1 MKHTIINALFL
12 SAAIACISCEDMLD
26 YQPKDRLSP
35 DTYFKTE
42 TDCELWTN
50 NYYTVFPSAE
60 GIYSEPYD
68 VIVRD
73 VLADEISGVRKPMPT
88 DGNWNWEKLREMNF
102 FLSRASQIED
112 ESVRLEYE
120 GLTRFFR
127 AYFYFEKVK
136 RYGDV
141 PWVDRPLGS
150 DEEELY
156 KGRDSRELV
165 MEKVMEDVDFAIANL
180 PEVQNV
186 YRVTR
191 WTARALKSRI
201 ALFEG
206 TFRKYH
212 GLDGYEEFLQA
223 CVNASEP
230 FLTGPYSIYTSGS
243 TPYQDLFTSQ
253 DAIETEIILA
263 RAYTSAISGMTHDV
277 NGHLTGA
284 TMGRPGMTRNVVNM
298 YLMRD
303 GSRYTDQENYATKTF
318 VEECKNRDLR
328 MAQTLRTPG
337 YKRIGGSKELAPDL
351 SRSTT
356 GYQLIKYL
364 TEEKYDANKASTND
378 MRPVGIDPRYLAYF
392 MRAMDLAKV
401 FYSLGGG
408 LRQSLNYAEAKAEL
422 GTLKQADLDNTIRPL
437 RARAGLPDLDME
449 EANANPDPYLSSPET
464 GYANVTGDNK
474 GVILEIRRERTLE
487 TPMEG
492 LRYWDIMRWKE
503 GKRFEKP
510 IEGLYF
516 PGTGEYDLDGNGS
529 VDVCIYDTEK
539 APGNSADVL
548 YLKLGSDIVLS
559 EGTSGNVL
567 AHSTQQRTWNE
578 ERDYLYPIP
587 TDDRVLTQGAIS
599 QNPGWNDGL
608 PF

>member
-102 FLSRASQIED
+102 FLSRASQVED

-253 DAIETEIILA
+253 NAIETEIILA

-303 GSRYTDQENYATKTF
+303 GSRYTDQENYAIKTF

-378 MRPVGIDPRYLAYF
+378 MPLFRLAEV
-392 MRAMDLAKV
+392 L
-401 FYSLGGG
+401 
-408 LRQSLNYAEAKAEL
+408 LNYAEAKAEL

-437 RARAGLPDLDME
+437 RVRAGLPDLDME

-539 APGNSADVL
+539 APGNSDDVL
-548 YLKLGSDIVLS
+548 YLKLGTDIVLS
-559 EGTSGNVL
+559 GGTSGNVL

-578 ERDYLYPIP
+578 QRDYLYPIP

>member
-102 FLSRASQIED
+102 FLSRASQVED

-156 KGRDSRELV
+156 KGRDSRESV

-303 GSRYTDQENYATKTF
+303 GSRYTDQEHDDTKTF

-378 MRPVGIDPRYLAYF
+378 MPLFRLAEV
-392 MRAMDLAKV
+392 L
-401 FYSLGGG
+401 
-408 LRQSLNYAEAKAEL
+408 LNYAEAKAEL

-437 RARAGLPDLDME
+437 RVRAGLPDLDME

-559 EGTSGNVL
+559 KGTSGNVL
-567 AHSTQQRTWNE
+567 AHSTQQRIWNE